1 MQLYFVIKPLFRY
14 REFSLEKKNIV
25 QSFIF
30 NFFEKEKQTITEL
43 EKLSISSKE
52 EARWIKS
59 LSE

>member
-30 NFFEKEKQTITEL
+30 NFFEKEKETITEL

-52 EARWIKS
+52 EARDG
-59 LSE
+59 